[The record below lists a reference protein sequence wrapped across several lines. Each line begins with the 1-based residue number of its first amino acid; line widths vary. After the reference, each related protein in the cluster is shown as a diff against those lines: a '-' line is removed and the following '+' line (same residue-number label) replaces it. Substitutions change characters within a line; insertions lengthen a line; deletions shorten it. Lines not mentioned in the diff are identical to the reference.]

1 MKDISS
7 TQAPSGQA
15 VSQGAK
21 AARLLVEAAS
31 WQAPKGGTPILH
43 PVSFD
48 LSPGRVL
55 GVVGPNGAGKSTLLR
70 LLYRYQRPAT
80 GSILV
85 DGADIWKLRA
95 RDVAQRVAA
104 VLQEQPTDFALTVQ
118 EIVALGRTPH
128 RRGFAGASGAHDIE
142 VIEAAL
148 SRLGLEAFAHRHFGT
163 LSGGERQRVMVA
175 RALAQEPRLLILDEP
190 TNHLD
195 IRHQLEV
202 LALIRDLP
210 LTIVTS
216 LHDLNMAAQVCDD
229 VLILQQGHAL
239 GFGRPKDVLTEA
251 TVSDAFS
258 VTARRERLSPSERN
272 HLTFHL

>member
-239 GFGRPKDVLTEA
+239 GFGRPQDVLTEA

>member
-80 GSILV
+80 GSVLV

-104 VLQEQPTDFALTVQ
+104 VLQEQPTDFALKVQ

-239 GFGRPKDVLTEA
+239 GFGRPQDVLTEA